1 MSMPCLDTYNNNV
14 DPSIT
19 NGGKPFSSTDFTRK
33 RKSDMV
39 ARAIGK
45 FRRRSTQDLGIAHV
59 RRGANIG
66 DCRTAHVDTSKSTNN
81 TMSMAVQIGSPTGR
95 PPRDNLKLSLNRSLS
110 EPGPPALQ
118 KRTRFIQTTSLP
130 ASPCA
135 DSATLQRA
143 LVMKRVAVLQPSEL
157 VDRLVTEKDQ
167 LPPLLVDC
175 RSFIAY
181 NVSHIRGAVN
191 VNCSDRFNRKRLQ
204 QGKAALADLATT
216 VEGKEM
222 LRSRVARDIVV
233 YDEATGEEWDRLP
246 VAHPLVLVLTS
257 LVEEG
262 RRPALLIGGHKEFHR
277 KHREFCE
284 DTLLPNGSNS
294 GGSSPAARGVLG
306 SPLPGSP
313 LSDPI
318 LEPADI
324 DNHPASRLFPF
335 LYLGNG
341 RDAEHPTLLGA
352 NRVLSVC
359 TAEPTICTSA
369 SSDDNSLPSC
379 SSSDD
384 LSNSPSCAS
393 LASSSSSTSLPS
405 SPCST
410 TSSASTSSCSSTSS
424 SVTHK
429 LLPASDSAQQN
440 LKQYFEEA
448 FDFIEEAR
456 KTGSRVLLHCHA
468 GVSRSATIAIAYVM
482 RYKSLSMIEAYKL
495 VKNCRPIISPNL
507 NFMGQLLELEQ
518 SLRASGSLQSTAEPE
533 TTKSY
538 HQCRWNQT
546 DNVSSPGC
554 SV

>member
-1 MSMPCLDTYNNNV
+1 MFNHKDRFETSSYT
-14 DPSIT
+14 S
-19 NGGKPFSSTDFTRK
+19 FS
-33 RKSDMV
+33 
-39 ARAIGK
+39 
-45 FRRRSTQDLGIAHV
+45 DLGIAHV

-262 RRPALLIGGHKEFHR
+262 RRPALLIGEFM
-277 KHREFCE
+277 F
-284 DTLLPNGSNS
+284 
-294 GGSSPAARGVLG
+294 
-306 SPLPGSP
+306 
-313 LSDPI
+313 
-318 LEPADI
+318 
-324 DNHPASRLFPF
+324 
-335 LYLGNG
+335 
-341 RDAEHPTLLGA
+341 
-352 NRVLSVC
+352 
-359 TAEPTICTSA
+359 
-369 SSDDNSLPSC
+369 
-379 SSSDD
+379 
-384 LSNSPSCAS
+384 
-393 LASSSSSTSLPS
+393 
-405 SPCST
+405 
-410 TSSASTSSCSSTSS
+410 
-424 SVTHK
+424 
-429 LLPASDSAQQN
+429 
-440 LKQYFEEA
+440 
-448 FDFIEEAR
+448 
-456 KTGSRVLLHCHA
+456 
-468 GVSRSATIAIAYVM
+468 
-482 RYKSLSMIEAYKL
+482 
-495 VKNCRPIISPNL
+495 
-507 NFMGQLLELEQ
+507 
-518 SLRASGSLQSTAEPE
+518 
-533 TTKSY
+533 
-538 HQCRWNQT
+538 
-546 DNVSSPGC
+546 
-554 SV
+554 